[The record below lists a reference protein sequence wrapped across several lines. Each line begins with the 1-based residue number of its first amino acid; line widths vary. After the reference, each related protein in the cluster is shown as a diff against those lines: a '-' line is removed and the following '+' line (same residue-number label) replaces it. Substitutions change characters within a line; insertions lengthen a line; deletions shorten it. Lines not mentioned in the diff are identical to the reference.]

1 MWYRTHPSLPTTH
14 TFVPGGRSRL
24 SAGQSLSFDHQLITN
39 HATTTI
45 SLVVPAPG
53 DQSDFG
59 ARSLS
64 GVQIHADVR
73 RRVGEPEAQ
82 ADDTCRPERPHQPDV
97 EREVRL
103 PSRRRLPQGRHVE
116 DHDRDLRLRVAPRR
130 ADRDGC
136 RGGEQSSEQVQDAL
150 HGDPAA
156 PPSGRPQGILNIGLG
171 LLDNTMR
178 SMPLYSELSS
188 SAVGYWDLIEGKG
201 ANQKNH
207 DPNYKDQDKFIIFQR
222 SQSDRTGSDYG
233 FSKSR
238 PASSICDGLS
248 KSRASSTICNA
259 ATGGFSKTTKP
270 QGSFCNSSIV
280 NGSEL
285 SSAQKGG
292 KGGSICSDVG
302 PSPSVVAAAIAK
314 GIYPLGH
321 GGGNVV
327 RHAAKGD
334 ARNSLL
340 DEWTDQDSVEGL
352 KTKIERWRTE
362 LPPVY
367 DCKNKNN
374 NNNNTS
380 RHPKLLQSSHHGTNR
395 LPKSRRS
402 RSSGGSLFS
411 CFALGCELSISCGG
425 GKKSKKKS
433 SGKVNLGT
441 SDMTFDD
448 SSYLG

>member
-1 MWYRTHPSLPTTH
+1 MPRPPLASSFQLLEINLISAQDLYPASKSMRTFAVAWVNPKRKLTTRVDQNGHTNPTWNEK
-14 TFVPGGRSRL
+14 FVFRV
-24 SAGQSLSFDHQLITN
+24 D
-39 HATTTI
+39 
-45 SLVVPAPG
+45 
-53 DQSDFG
+53 DDF
-59 ARSLS
+59 LK
-64 GVQIHADVR
+64 
-73 RRVGEPEAQ
+73 
-82 ADDTCRPERPHQPDV
+82 DDTSKIMIEIYASAWLRDV
-97 EREVRL
+97 LIGTAAVVVNNLQNKSKMRFMAIQL
-103 PSRRRLPQGRHVE
+103 RR
-116 DHDRDLRLRVAPRR
+116 
-130 ADRDGC
+130 
-136 RGGEQSSEQVQDAL
+136 
-150 HGDPAA
+150 
-156 PPSGRPQGILNIGLG
+156 PSGRPQGILNIGLG

-248 KSRASSTICNA
+248 KSRASSSICNA

-270 QGSFCNSSIV
+270 Q
-280 NGSEL
+280 ER
-285 SSAQKGG
+285 G

-380 RHPKLLQSSHHGTNR
+380 QHPKLLQSSHHGTNR
-395 LPKSRRS
+395 PPKSRRS
-402 RSSGGSLFS
+402 RSSGKSLFS

-425 GKKSKKKS
+425 EVRSLRRRVVARLIS
-433 SGKVNLGT
+433 AHLI
-441 SDMTFDD
+441 
-448 SSYLG
+448 

>member
-1 MWYRTHPSLPTTH
+1 MPRPPLASSFQLLEINLISAQDLYAASKSMRTFAVAWVNPKRKLTTRVDQNGHTNPTWNEK
-14 TFVPGGRSRL
+14 FV
-24 SAGQSLSFDHQLITN
+24 F
-39 HATTTI
+39 
-45 SLVVPAPG
+45 
-53 DQSDFG
+53 
-59 ARSLS
+59 
-64 GVQIHADVR
+64 
-73 RRVGEPEAQ
+73 RVDDEFLK
-82 ADDTCRPERPHQPDV
+82 DDTSKIMIEIYASAWLRDV
-97 EREVRL
+97 LIGTAAVVVNNLQNKSKMRFMAIQL
-103 PSRRRLPQGRHVE
+103 RR
-116 DHDRDLRLRVAPRR
+116 
-130 ADRDGC
+130 
-136 RGGEQSSEQVQDAL
+136 
-150 HGDPAA
+150 
-156 PPSGRPQGILNIGLG
+156 PSGRPQGILNIGLG

-188 SAVGYWDLIEGKG
+188 SAVGYWDLMEGKG

-238 PASSICDGLS
+238 PASSVCDGLS
-248 KSRASSTICNA
+248 KSKASSSICNA

-327 RHAAKGD
+327 RHAAQGD

-374 NNNNTS
+374 NNNNNNTS
-380 RHPKLLQSSHHGTNR
+380 QHPKLLQSSHHLTNR
-395 LPKSRRS
+395 PPKSRRS
-402 RSSGGSLFS
+402 RSSGRSLFS

-425 GKKSKKKS
+425 GGKKPKKKS
-433 SGKVNLGT
+433 SGKVHLGT

-448 SSYLG
+448 SSYLR